1 VLLYFFSG
9 GLGFGASLDNF
20 ATMKRFNPDSSW
32 RPIVEESE

>member
-9 GLGFGASLDNF
+9 GFGASLDNF
-20 ATMKRFNPDSSW
+20 ATMKRFNPDGSG